1 MPLVVRVDGQVTS
14 PTLPVTPSVNS
25 FEHKQFLVGKSES
38 KAIEYFFGM
47 GFQENLIS
55 YLHGRKLLIVHTFGS
70 HS

>member
-25 FEHKQFLVGKSES
+25 FEHKQLLVGKSES
-38 KAIEYFFGM
+38 KAMEYFFGM

-55 YLHGRKLLIVHTFGS
+55 YLYGRKLVHTFGS